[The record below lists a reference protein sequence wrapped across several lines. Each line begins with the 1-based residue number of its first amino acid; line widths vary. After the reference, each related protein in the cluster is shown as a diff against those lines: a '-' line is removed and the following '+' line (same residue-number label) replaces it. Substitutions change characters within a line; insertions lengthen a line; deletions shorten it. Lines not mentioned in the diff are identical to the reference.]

1 MAETMFNEGLQVSK
15 MRGDKIKKKRGMGK
29 KKSKKTSSFPCMMVD
44 NGK

>member
-15 MRGDKIKKKRGMGK
+15 MRGDKIKKKKGMVK
-29 KKSKKTSSFPCMMVD
+29 KRSKGTPSIPCMMVD